1 MSDILQISD
10 FPAGLMVKWKD
21 DSESFITYKKLRD
34 GCPCAHCSGETDVF
48 GNTYIGEGLARS
60 DEAYK
65 LINVIKVGHYAI
77 RITWGDN
84 HDSGIYTFDRL
95 KSLAE

>member
-1 MSDILQISD
+1 MSDILQIAD
-10 FPAGLMVKWKD
+10 FPAGLMIKWRD
-21 DSESFITYKKLRD
+21 ESESFISYKNLRN
-34 GCPCAHCSGETDVF
+34 GCPCAYCSGETDVF
-48 GNTYIGEGLARS
+48 GNTYIGEGLALS
-60 DEAYK
+60 DDAYK

-84 HDSGIYTFDRL
+84 HDSGIYTFDTL